1 MKNYRTLTISL
12 IAAWFLLALGVSA
25 LGGFRND
32 SNRLGV
38 AVAVGALMPIVI
50 FSLWFGISKGFRQFA
65 LSLSPAA
72 LTSAQA
78 WRIAGFT
85 FVLLEAHGLLPGLF
99 AFPAGFG
106 DMAIGATAFLV
117 AWKVANA
124 DHRNLFIAWQV
135 LGIIDLVTA
144 VSLGATAGL
153 LIPDSI
159 PMVPMTILPLSLVPT
174 FLVPLFM
181 IFHIICIVQARS
193 WEVASKPTGQL
204 SGPLQHSAG

>member
-1 MKNYRTLTISL
+1 MKDYRKLTISL
-12 IAAWFLLALGVSA
+12 IAAWFLLALGASA

-38 AVAVGALMPIVI
+38 AVAVGALTPIVI
-50 FSLWFGISKGFRQFA
+50 FSLWFGISDRFRQFA

-78 WRIAGFT
+78 WRILGFT
-85 FVLLEAHGLLPGLF
+85 FVLLEAHGLLPALF

-117 AWKVANA
+117 AWKVANPGR
-124 DHRNLFIAWQV
+124 RNLFIAWQV

-144 VSLGATAGL
+144 VSLGSTARL
-153 LIPDSI
+153 LVPDSI

-174 FLVPLFM
+174 FLVPLFT
-181 IFHIICIVQARS
+181 IFHAICIAQARS
-193 WEVASKPTGQL
+193 WEVASKRTRQLPGPVQL
-204 SGPLQHSAG
+204 SMH